1 MTWAMKYL
9 KHKYSAVKVESD
21 GIVFDSKLEER
32 YYQQLKIRK
41 RIGEVVL
48 FLMQVPFRLPGGVKY
63 VVDFVEFRTDGSV
76 HFIDTKG
83 MITQECKNKIK
94 QVEAEYA
101 PVKIEIIAKEMV

>member
-48 FLMQVPFRLPGGVKY
+48 FLMQVPFRLSGVVFY
-63 VVDFVEFRTDGSV
+63 RVDFIEFLADGTV
-76 HFIDTKG
+76 RFVDTKG

-94 QVEAEYA
+94 QVEAEY
-101 PVKIEIIAKEMV
+101 PPIRIEIVTKDQV